1 MVPRQLPLIRA
12 VAQAALQ
19 QNKLTP
25 YAYDDV
31 IHWIDRL
38 ERESQFSAGDDLA
51 IRQAS
56 EVMISRLRQS
66 SLIYEQAT
74 NADLLKL
81 EAL

>member
-31 IHWIDRL
+31 VHWIDRL
-38 ERESQFSAGDDLA
+38 ERESQPLSDDQA
-51 IRQAS
+51 IRRAS
-56 EVMISRLRQS
+56 EMMINRLCRS
-66 SLIYEQAT
+66 ATAFVQAPD
-74 NADLLKL
+74 AELMKL

>member
-1 MVPRQLPLIRA
+1 VVPRQLPLIRA

-25 YAYDDV
+25 YAYHDV
-31 IHWIDRL
+31 LHWVDRL
-38 ERESQFSAGDDLA
+38 ERESQVSAGDDLA

-56 EVMISRLRQS
+56 QLMINRLRQS
-66 SLIYEQAT
+66 ALANGQASQPVM
-74 NADLLKL
+74 LEL

>member
-25 YAYDDV
+25 YAYHDV
-31 IHWIDRL
+31 IHWLDQL
-38 ERESQFSAGDDLA
+38 ERESQVSAGDDLA

-56 EVMISRLRQS
+56 ELMINRLRQ
-66 SLIYEQAT
+66 LPQ
-74 NADLLKL
+74 NDLPSEAVLRRL

>member
-1 MVPRQLPLIRA
+1 VVPRQLPLIRA

-31 IHWIDRL
+31 VHWIDRL
-38 ERESQFSAGDDLA
+38 ERESQAASGNDLA

-66 SLIYEQAT
+66 SLADEQAT
-74 NADLLKL
+74 DASMLKL